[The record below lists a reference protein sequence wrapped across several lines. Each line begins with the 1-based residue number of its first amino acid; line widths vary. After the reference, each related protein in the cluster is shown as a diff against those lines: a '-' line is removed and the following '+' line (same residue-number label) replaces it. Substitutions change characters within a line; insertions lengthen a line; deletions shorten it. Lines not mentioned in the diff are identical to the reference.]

1 MRKVVN
7 MKRMSSKKLV
17 IFILCMLAVIGG
29 TTAAV
34 FSVSRSESSNKAEIT
49 KSSSGET
56 SVSAWKVDDSAA
68 HAKALYKCAVSDV
81 GDTASVVDLL
91 EAMKLESVS
100 GPYTAEISS
109 KDGQEV
115 LTLTLSDEISKKDQK
130 VFNNNMKLCAQQ
142 MLVLIPGVQAVEWMY
157 PVKSDS
163 ADAEQTTVS
172 LDVDGAKEGLSHDIR
187 SYGKSA
193 KAVQKLL
200 TEQTGS

>member
-1 MRKVVN
+1 

-34 FSVSRSESSNKAEIT
+34 FSVSRSESKDKAEIT

-157 PVKSDS
+157 LVKSDS
-163 ADAEQTTVS
+163 AEAEQTTVS
-172 LDVDGAKEGLSHDIR
+172 LDVDGATEGLSHDIR

>member
-1 MRKVVN
+1 

-157 PVKSDS
+157 PVKSDI
-163 ADAEQTTVS
+163 AEAEQTTVS

>member
-115 LTLTLSDEISKKDQK
+115 LTLTLSDEISKKDLL
-130 VFNNNMKLCAQQ
+130 VFLGN
-142 MLVLIPGVQAVEWMY
+142 LI
-157 PVKSDS
+157 
-163 ADAEQTTVS
+163 
-172 LDVDGAKEGLSHDIR
+172 
-187 SYGKSA
+187 GKS
-193 KAVQKLL
+193 QSQDLL
-200 TEQTGS
+200 TVLA

>member
-1 MRKVVN
+1 

-49 KSSSGET
+49 KSSSGKT

-163 ADAEQTTVS
+163 AEAEQTTVS

>member
-1 MRKVVN
+1 

-163 ADAEQTTVS
+163 AEAEQTTVS

-193 KAVQKLL
+193 KTVQKLL

>member
-1 MRKVVN
+1 

-130 VFNNNMKLCAQQ
+130 VFNNTMKLCAQQ

-163 ADAEQTTVS
+163 AEAEQTTVS

>member
-1 MRKVVN
+1 

-34 FSVSRSESSNKAEIT
+34 FSVSRSESKDKAEIT

-163 ADAEQTTVS
+163 AEAEQTTVS
-172 LDVDGAKEGLSHDIR
+172 LDVDGATEGLSHDIR

>member
-1 MRKVVN
+1 

-34 FSVSRSESSNKAEIT
+34 FSVSRSESKDKAEIT
-49 KSSSGET
+49 ENSSGET

-163 ADAEQTTVS
+163 AEVEQTTVS

-193 KAVQKLL
+193 KAVHKLL
-200 TEQTGS
+200 REQADS

>member
-1 MRKVVN
+1 

-163 ADAEQTTVS
+163 AEAEQTTVS
-172 LDVDGAKEGLSHDIR
+172 LEVDGAKEGLSHDIR

-193 KAVQKLL
+193 QAVQKLL

>member
-1 MRKVVN
+1 

-163 ADAEQTTVS
+163 AEAEQTTVS

>member
-1 MRKVVN
+1 

-34 FSVSRSESSNKAEIT
+34 FSVSRSESKDKAEIT
-49 KSSSGET
+49 ENSSGET

-163 ADAEQTTVS
+163 AEAEQTTVS

-200 TEQTGS
+200 TEQAGS

>member
-1 MRKVVN
+1 

-163 ADAEQTTVS
+163 AEAEQTTVS

-193 KAVQKLL
+193 KAVQKFL

>member
-1 MRKVVN
+1 MS
-7 MKRMSSKKLV
+7 RMSSKKLV
-17 IFILCMLAVIGG
+17 IFIVCAVAGIAAA
-29 TTAAV
+29 TAVV
-34 FSVSRSESSNKAEIT
+34 FSVSRSESSDQAEIT
-49 KSSSGET
+49 ENSSGET
-56 SVSAWKVDDSAA
+56 SVSAWDVDDSAA

-142 MLVLIPGVQAVEWMY
+142 MLALIPGVQAVEWMY
-157 PVKSDS
+157 SVKSDS
-163 ADAEQTTVS
+163 AEAEQTTVS
-172 LDVDGAKEGLSHDIR
+172 LDADGAKEGLSHDIR

>member
-1 MRKVVN
+1 

-34 FSVSRSESSNKAEIT
+34 FSVSRSESKDKAEIT

-163 ADAEQTTVS
+163 AEAEQTTVS

-200 TEQTGS
+200 TEQAGS

>member
-1 MRKVVN
+1 

-34 FSVSRSESSNKAEIT
+34 FSVSRSESKDKAEIT
-49 KSSSGET
+49 ENSSGET

-163 ADAEQTTVS
+163 AEAEQTTVS

-187 SYGKSA
+187 DYGKSA

-200 TEQTGS
+200 TEQAGS

>member
-1 MRKVVN
+1 

-34 FSVSRSESSNKAEIT
+34 FSVSRSESKDKAEIT
-49 KSSSGET
+49 ENSSGET

-163 ADAEQTTVS
+163 AEAEQTTVS
-172 LDVDGAKEGLSHDIR
+172 LDVDGATEGLSHDIR

>member
-1 MRKVVN
+1 
-7 MKRMSSKKLV
+7 MKRMSRKKLV

-34 FSVSRSESSNKAEIT
+34 FSVSRSESKDKAEIT

-163 ADAEQTTVS
+163 AEAEQTTVS